1 MRPWTVWTKK
11 EVEAECLRLGAV
23 VMVFVSASS
32 RALIEYV
39 VINMIDIMIY

>member
-11 EVEAECLRLGAV
+11 EVEAECLRLGAWDK
-23 VMVFVSASS
+23 VFVGSASS

-39 VINMIDIMIY
+39 VINMI